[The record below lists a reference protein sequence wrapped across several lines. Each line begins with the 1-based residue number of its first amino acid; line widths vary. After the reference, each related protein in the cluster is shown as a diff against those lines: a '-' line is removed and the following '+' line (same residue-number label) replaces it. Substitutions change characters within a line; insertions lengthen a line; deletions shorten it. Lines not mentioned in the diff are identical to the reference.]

1 MKKEKSKKMT
11 KNQYLVEISLLI
23 AFSYLGSLIK
33 IQGTIALDALPAY
46 FGALLLGPLAGAI
59 IGFLGHLLTAMTS
72 GFPMSLPLHLFIAS
86 SMAVTVGLFGYA
98 AEKVNLTFALL
109 VGALLNG
116 PISTIGASYLA
127 VLLGLGFSGKTMF
140 FALVLPLTL
149 TSLVNILGGI
159 TIYKAVGR
167 YIGLEKSHEISRS

>member
-1 MKKEKSKKMT
+1 MRKAKSKKMT
-11 KNQYLVEISLLI
+11 KNQYLVQISLLI

-46 FGALLLGPLAGAI
+46 FGALLLGPVAGAI
-59 IGFLGHLLTAMTS
+59 IGFLGHLLTALTS
-72 GFPMSLPLHLFIAS
+72 GFPMTLPLHLFIAS
-86 SMAVTVGLFGYA
+86 SMAVTVWLFGYT
-98 AEKVNLTFALL
+98 AEKVNLTFAML
-109 VGALLNG
+109 VGAIFNG

-127 VLLGLGFSGKTMF
+127 VLLGMGFSGKVMF

-159 TIYKAVGR
+159 TLYKSVGR
-167 YIGLEKSHEISRS
+167 YIRLEKAHEIS